1 MAGKTV
7 AVTDDTFEQQV
18 LKSDKPVMV
27 DFWAPWCG
35 PCRAV
40 APVLEDLATEYGDRL
55 VVAKLNTDENPRYVN
70 QFGIMAIPT
79 MIFFKDGRMVDRVEG
94 AGPKS
99 FYKSRIE
106 GLLKSEVAAR

>member
-7 AVTDDTFEQQV
+7 TVTDATFEQQV

-40 APVLEDLATEYGDRL
+40 APTLEELASEYQGKL
-55 VVAKLNTDENPRYVN
+55 VIAKVNTDEDQRYAM
-70 QFGIMAIPT
+70 QFGVMAIPT
-79 MIFFKDGRMVDRVEG
+79 LIIFKNGKEVDRIQG

-99 FYKSRIE
+99 MYTQRINKVIGE
-106 GLLKSEVAAR
+106 SQLA

>member
-7 AVTDDTFEQQV
+7 TVTDADFEQTV
-18 LKSDKPVMV
+18 LQSDTPVMV

-40 APVLEDLATEYGDRL
+40 APTLEELAAQYEGKL
-55 VVAKLNTDENPRYVN
+55 VIAKVNTDENPRYMSEYGV
-70 QFGIMAIPT
+70 MAIPT
-79 MIFFKDGRMVDRVEG
+79 MIIFKNGEEVDRIQG

-99 FYKSRIE
+99 FYTSRIE
-106 GLLKSEVAAR
+106 ALL

>member
-7 AVTDDTFEQQV
+7 AVTDADFEEKV

-40 APVLEDLATEYGDRL
+40 APTLEELATEYEGKL
-55 VVAKLNTDENPRYVN
+55 VIAKVNYDENPRYGMEYGV
-70 QFGIMAIPT
+70 MAIPT
-79 MIFFKDGRMVDRVEG
+79 MIIFKNGQEVDRIQG

-99 FYKSRIE
+99 FYTRRIE
-106 GLLKSEVAAR
+106 ALLS